1 MEQYKKK
8 GLKTIGILFVCELAD
23 LTNILR
29 GLIIKYYLYKGQ
41 TKRTLFDMIDTMHN
55 SNTKSV
61 VDSGLRTM

>member
-1 MEQYKKK
+1 MLGVKD
-8 GLKTIGILFVCELAD
+8 IVILYFYDFAD

-29 GLIIKYYLYKGQ
+29 GLIIQYQ
-41 TKRTLFDMIDTMHN
+41 TKWTLTDKIDTIYN